1 MNLNLYTQIK
11 IYLIFLIF
19 FLFSI
24 KNKNFF
30 KLIID
35 KKKLSKSQVFQDLF
49 AYFFSN
55 CKKRGTFIEIGGG
68 NGVDLS
74 NTYILEKTFKWTGVI
89 CEPDNR
95 LHANILS
102 KRKCFLETA
111 PIANFSNK
119 IFYFNDNGT
128 YNSYTSST
136 YNSSAKKLKSLSLN
150 NLIKKYK
157 LTKNIDYI
165 SIDTEGNELDIIK
178 SFNFNKY
185 NVKIFTIE
193 HNFKKNVRENIYK
206 LLKKNN
212 YQRVFKYISYMD
224 DWYIKRN
231 YSKFN

>member
-1 MNLNLYTQIK
+1 MNLNLYSQIK
-11 IYLIFLIF
+11 IYLIY
-19 FLFSI
+19 FLFFT

-30 KLIID
+30 KFIID
-35 KKKLSKSQVFQDLF
+35 KKKLTKSQIFQDLF

-55 CKKRGTFIEIGGG
+55 FKKKGVFIEIGGG

-74 NTYILEKTFKWTGVI
+74 NTYILEKKFKWKGVI

-95 LHANILS
+95 LHANILA

-111 PIANFSNK
+111 PVTNISNK
-119 IFYFNDNGT
+119 NIYFYYRGL
-128 YNSYTSST
+128 YNSFTSSS
-136 YNSSAKKLKSLSLN
+136 YNSSAKKIKSISLN

-165 SIDTEGNELDIIK
+165 SIDTEVNELNIIK
-178 SFNFNKY
+178 NFNFNKY

-193 HNFKKNVRENIYK
+193 HNFKKRERESIYK
-206 LLKKNN
+206 ILKKND

-231 YSKFN
+231 YNKFN